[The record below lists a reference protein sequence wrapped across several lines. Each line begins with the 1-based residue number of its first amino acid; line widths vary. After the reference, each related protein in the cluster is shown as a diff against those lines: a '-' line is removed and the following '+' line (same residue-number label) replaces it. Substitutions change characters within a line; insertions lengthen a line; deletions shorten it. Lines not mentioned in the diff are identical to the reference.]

1 MAHLDLTEQ
10 ETRTLVDVLES
21 TLSDL
26 VAETVAT
33 ENRELKAQLKARKNF
48 IREIIARLAP
58 Q

>member
-1 MAHLDLTEQ
+1 
-10 ETRTLVDVLES
+10 LES

-33 ENRELKAQLKARKNF
+33 ENRELKAALKERKNF
-48 IREIIARLAP
+48 IREILARLAP

>member
-1 MAHLDLTEQ
+1 MAHLELTEQ
-10 ETRTLVDVLES
+10 ETLMLVDVLES

-33 ENRELKAQLKARKNF
+33 ENRELKAALKERKNF
-48 IREIIARLAP
+48 IREILARLAP

>member
-10 ETRTLVDVLES
+10 ETRMLADVLES

>member
-10 ETRTLVDVLES
+10 ETRMLVDVLES

-33 ENRELKAQLKARKNF
+33 DNRELKAELKERKNF

>member
-1 MAHLDLTEQ
+1 
-10 ETRTLVDVLES
+10 LES

-33 ENRELKAQLKARKNF
+33 ENRELKAELKARKNF

-58 Q
+58 H